1 MSQDALNCPSGV
13 WNNPSTF
20 YDEYEKAS
28 LPKSK
33 TYTWEELQSLEAQ
46 RRSILRRSELPF
58 WKILGFW
65 DGTCLRALS
74 SDWLLWLTLGIY
86 AVIRLLAHMDGALP
100 NFVNDLGNT
109 DIDVIGGF
117 LSFFLV
123 LFVNQSNGRFNDMY
137 SKSMDCERRIFDLA
151 SLVGASLPQPNAKR
165 MVRYLNA
172 AHAAGYVGLSNTYT
186 KRHFF
191 DRLNATYH
199 FLTEPELT
207 RINETDMDRGPEA
220 FREILEWC
228 LLDINVACRGGYVDG
243 REAGVWREK
252 VLQFRG
258 SMDTLY
264 DYCDQPIHFF
274 YIHFLCL
281 LSALYLP
288 LFAMDNAYSAGSGNE
303 AHWSADVLA
312 GLIVLLQAIFVI
324 GLRMLGQR
332 MVDPYGADLEDLS
345 VLHYV
350 IDAWLVSNRIL
361 ETQFPAEVS
370 PQVEEEMSRRK
381 LSLGYAWDPRPPNT
395 MT

>member
-13 WNNPSTF
+13 WNTF
-20 YDEYEKAS
+20 YDEHEKSSA
-28 LPKSK
+28 PKSK

-58 WKILGFW
+58 LKILSFW

-86 AVIRLLAHMDGALP
+86 AVIRVLAHMDGALP

-199 FLTEPELT
+199 FLTEPELV

-228 LLDINVACRGGYVDG
+228 LLDINVACRSGYVDG

-264 DYCDQPIHFF
+264 DYCD
-274 YIHFLCL
+274 
-281 LSALYLP
+281 
-288 LFAMDNAYSAGSGNE
+288 N
-303 AHWSADVLA
+303 
-312 GLIVLLQAIFVI
+312 
-324 GLRMLGQR
+324 
-332 MVDPYGADLEDLS
+332 
-345 VLHYV
+345 
-350 IDAWLVSNRIL
+350 
-361 ETQFPAEVS
+361 QFTFSTFTFCVC
-370 PQVEEEMSRRK
+370 
-381 LSLGYAWDPRPPNT
+381 
-395 MT
+395 